1 MWSYPPNCLS
11 TKGFW
16 DGQLHI
22 NLGFKGIPTNQECY
36 DRDAMALCEPADP

>member
-1 MWSYPPNCLS
+1 MWSCLLNSLS

-22 NLGFKGIPTNQECY
+22 NLEFKGIPTIQERY
-36 DRDAMALCEPADP
+36 GRGATVLCEPFDP